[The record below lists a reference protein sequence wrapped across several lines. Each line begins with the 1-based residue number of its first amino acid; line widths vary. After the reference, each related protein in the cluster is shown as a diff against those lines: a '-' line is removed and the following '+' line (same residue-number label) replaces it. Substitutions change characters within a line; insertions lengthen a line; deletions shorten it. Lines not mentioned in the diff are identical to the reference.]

1 MNQLIAPLFYSR
13 LKEPK
18 YGNVFYSP
26 KFSHYFHPLKADTQP
41 LLPPPLQPIHRK
53 QLRWKK
59 PGVGVGVGGCR
70 SRILFMVA
78 EVEKK
83 WLGTRLGSNS
93 NENGTKKGWKFE
105 REKES
110 PTTNFLFFHQKGQ
123 KNPSNAKKST
133 SRQLVPS
140 SRYPI
145 DIGWKLVPLVKL
157 VNASPLLQQQLATY
171 FNKFKT

>member
-18 YGNVFYSP
+18 SWQSILSSRNFHIIFIHWKPIPSP
-26 KFSHYFHPLKADTQP
+26 CYRHPCNRFTENSFDEKKA
-41 LLPPPLQPIHRK
+41 
-53 QLRWKK
+53 
-59 PGVGVGVGGCR
+59 GVGVGGCR

-93 NENGTKKGWKFE
+93 NENGAKKGWKFE
-105 REKES
+105 RERES
-110 PTTNFLFFHQKGQ
+110 PTTNFLFLHQNRQ

-157 VNASPLLQQQLATY
+157 VNASPLLQQQLATHL
-171 FNKFKT
+171 NKFKT